1 MRLINTLILMAA
13 TSAVSAEVPL
23 SYQIGNIGAG
33 NPDPVFSS
41 TSYCLYFTGLSSS
54 FELSDGS
61 CVVENFFCGVDVTT
75 RTNV

>member
-41 TSYCLYFTGLSSS
+41 TSYCLYYTSLSS
-54 FELSDGS
+54 FALSDGG